1 MGSVLR
7 SRYQNITCPAQD
19 LCEPHAVAR
28 NRLDLKTAAFVLHP
42 LRNQAME
49 NLPNGHLLT
58 DLQHFWNSPQAQLLF
73 QQITTQ
79 RNLETHQMSPCLPQR
94 HYIPIPP
101 PSPLPHKY
109 PPPSIPPLP
118 HPRHLDPHYLAPS
131 THGPHSQIQNWQW
144 PSQPQHPSPS
154 PQTPTLDWNHPQGP
168 SYSPTSPHYITPY
181 DLSPDLSQHFHAQHS
196 LCGIQEQ
203 DTAVRPHREPST
215 SPEPKLT
222 GIEPPI
228 SQESLHD
235 EAHREEEPSKEK
247 DSQSSSSTYIEKKKR
262 GKRRRPSEHSPQRKH
277 KKRRKHSSSSYSSH
291 SYHGHTHNRIMQET
305 HRVNF
310 KDAPRRHRKRNN
322 HAFTIQ
328 KEERW
333 LTLSHAV
340 GKKASS
346 PPTAQMLCDC
356 IRTVLHKG
364 GFAAIPH
371 LRSMSQIDM
380 LHRPHSSKDR
390 ATQCVLRLPPPKGS
404 VRAKSC
410 GSITFYSTRWGV
422 ATTEGNVMIN
432 ANSSITRCVRIALE
446 AACKEITFPIGS
458 NLKATPSHPHTATL
472 QLAPK
477 NLSEAIN
484 QCVAFLGPEQAA
496 TILAMKPSSA
506 APGEAAATQE
516 LVTTLLQT
524 KSSSSSKHPTSHK
537 R

>member
-1 MGSVLR
+1 
-7 SRYQNITCPAQD
+7 
-19 LCEPHAVAR
+19 
-28 NRLDLKTAAFVLHP
+28 
-42 LRNQAME
+42 ME
-49 NLPNGHLLT
+49 NGSNGHLMT
-58 DLQHFWNSPQAQLLF
+58 DLQHFWNNPQAQLLF
-73 QQITTQ
+73 QQITAQ
-79 RNLETHQMSPCLPQR
+79 RNLESHQTSPCFTQGQ
-94 HYIPIPP
+94 YIPIPP
-101 PSPLPHKY
+101 PCPSSHNY
-109 PPPSIPPLP
+109 PPPSIPPPSHSL
-118 HPRHLDPHYLAPS
+118 HLDPHYQAPS
-131 THGPHSQIQNWQW
+131 THGPYSQMQSWQW
-144 PSQPQHPSPS
+144 PSQPQHLPSC
-154 PQTPTLDWNHPQGP
+154 PQTPTLDWNHPQGS
-168 SYSPTSPHYITPY
+168 SYSPTSPQYLPAPELSS
-181 DLSPDLSQHFHAQHS
+181 DLRQHFQAPHSQH
-196 LCGIQEQ
+196 GTPEQ
-203 DTAVRPHREPST
+203 NIAPCPYREPSAT
-215 SPEPKLT
+215 SELRQVNT
-222 GIEPPI
+222 ELLL
-228 SQESLHD
+228 SQESLQDD
-235 EAHREEEPSKEK
+235 ERSEEESIKEQE
-247 DSQSSSSTYIEKKKR
+247 SQSGSLSYHEKKKR
-262 GKRRRPSEHSPQRKH
+262 DKRRHPKEHSPQRKH
-277 KKRRKHSSSSYSSH
+277 KKSRKHSSFSSSSH
-291 SYHGHTHNRIMQET
+291 SDHGHTHNRITQET
-305 HRVNF
+305 HRVNS
-310 KDAPRRHRKRNN
+310 KEVPMKRRKRNN

-333 LTLSHAV
+333 ITLSHAV

-477 NLSEAIN
+477 NLSEAIS